1 MAYLK
6 SVHPN
11 FLLNIFC
18 LQKVPLKLHK
28 LYLVFILHA
37 LFCQLTLNELHSL
50 EFMPIRLG
58 LHTSTYS
65 LCLSTQSTSIFM
77 VPRSDFALIHF
88 WAPQVEGIKD
98 ARREVLT
105 SQRASNSFWERII
118 FSWIFVFTKYLCTF
132 NVFKLALWNYKGL
145 KVLAMFTPNLKNWS
159 DQVLRFIACSFWNA
173 F

>member
-1 MAYLK
+1 MFLNIITQIPKPCWNRNYPVLTYFLDTEFISHTSGVVWIQHCFEMAYLK
-6 SVHPN
+6 SVQPN

-88 WAPQVEGIKD
+88 
-98 ARREVLT
+98 
-105 SQRASNSFWERII
+105 
-118 FSWIFVFTKYLCTF
+118 
-132 NVFKLALWNYKGL
+132 
-145 KVLAMFTPNLKNWS
+145 
-159 DQVLRFIACSFWNA
+159 
-173 F
+173 

>member
-1 MAYLK
+1 MLKHKLPSSYVFLWYRIYQSYIRSSLHSTCKNGVLKVCSTQFFVSLFCHCDSFIDYLTK
-6 SVHPN
+6 SYFILQV
-11 FLLNIFC
+11 LC
-18 LQKVPLKLHK
+18 LQKVPLNPKL
-28 LYLVFILHA
+28 VVIMHA
-37 LFCQLTLNELHSL
+37 LFCQLNELHSL

-105 SQRASNSFWERII
+105 L
-118 FSWIFVFTKYLCTF
+118 TT
-132 NVFKLALWNYKGL
+132 GL
-145 KVLAMFTPNLKNWS
+145 K
-159 DQVLRFIACSFWNA
+159 
-173 F
+173 